1 MHSWRTF
8 LSGLLSNLNERQCEC
23 LNSAVLCPIV
33 RSSPYGWYV
42 VMLRADSIPEGEW
55 DSVRNSDHIADI
67 LRRYNVENK
76 RCSFGRLDG
85 KVVAVDYG

>member
-1 MHSWRTF
+1 
-8 LSGLLSNLNERQCEC
+8 
-23 LNSAVLCPIV
+23 
-33 RSSPYGWYV
+33 
-42 VMLRADSIPEGEW
+42 MLRADSIPEGEW